1 MHKVI
6 AKSDEQLGMALRLA
20 YAFKLPYSVKVVLND
35 KHKIEFHVTVT
46 ADDESFKK
54 FKGQF
59 EIQFAYKGFRR

>member
-1 MHKVI
+1 MNKVI

-20 YAFKLPYSVKVVLND
+20 YAMELPYTVETVLND
-35 KHKIEFHVTVT
+35 HHKVEFHVTIT

-59 EIQFAYKGFRR
+59 EIQFA

>member
-20 YAFKLPYSVKVVLND
+20 YAFKLPYSVKVELND

-46 ADDESFKK
+46 ADEKVFREYES
-54 FKGQF
+54 QF
-59 EIQFAYKGFRR
+59 DIQIS